1 MTPNT
6 KKVIIILAVAAVITG
21 AVSLI
26 FRLTSPSDADRL
38 NDQIGAIAD
47 LPYVT
52 QDNDNGEISINRGTA
67 SEDGSTE
74 NEPEESTS
82 PVNNEEYTITPEKDS
97 DKKPVSTSATTK
109 AATTTKRNPETES
122 PVVDEKPDVAI
133 PVVTTSTAATTTQKP
148 VDTTPPAEQP
158 ASNGYP
164 DNPAS
169 GDEYVD
175 ENGQTWIYNG
185 IARRWIEG
193 GPTIVETAPDFTP
206 SGNVI
211 LS

>member
-47 LPYVT
+47 FPYVI
-52 QDNDNGEISINRGTA
+52 QENGNGEISINRGTA
-67 SEDGSTE
+67 SEGGSTE
-74 NEPEESTS
+74 NEPEESTP
-82 PVNNEEYTITPEKDS
+82 PVNNEESTVTPEKDS
-97 DKKPVSTSATTK
+97 DKKPASTSATTK
-109 AATTTKRNPETES
+109 AVTTTKRNPETES
-122 PVVDEKPDVAI
+122 PVVDENPDVAI

-148 VDTTPPAEQP
+148 AYTTPPAEQP